1 MSSQALAE
9 DTCAQLLSVV
19 DDGFRQDA
27 LNPNGLCSMAK
38 RLREPAALT
47 ESMQRLWHTC
57 FSITDMASARTSA
70 RALLVEVLSHTAV
83 PLAKLTRETSALQDH
98 ISDAVRRRLRSSQ
111 AEHQPSQTSRSRA
124 ARSSGSRAAPRLS
137 AELQREFDAILSD
150 ARYDTKS
157 AQLAVEAYQRCYDK
171 NLTRPQIGLLR
182 AYRQKCTEARSAA

>member
-1 MSSQALAE
+1 MSSQVLAGNAY
-9 DTCAQLLSVV
+9 TQLLSLV
-19 DDGFRQDA
+19 DDGFRQNA
-27 LNPNGLCSMAK
+27 LNPTGVYSMAK
-38 RLREPAALT
+38 RLREPAELT

-150 ARYDTKS
+150 PQCDTSS
-157 AQLAVEAYQRCYDK
+157 AQLAVEAYERRYGK

-182 AYRQKCTEARSAA
+182 GYLQECTEARSA